1 MTMMMMMM
9 MMTMAM
15 VMPML
20 MMTMRVM
27 VGACAQITRLT
38 KALAQAWQRQG
49 HNLTTSDE
57 CVF

>member
-1 MTMMMMMM
+1 
-9 MMTMAM
+9 
-15 VMPML
+15 MPML